1 MKHLFL
7 PLIITLLV
15 ASCSS
20 KSEKKDNNP
29 NTSDEVKDEQI
40 VEITEEPAIDSL
52 WNYYAGS
59 VGTYD
64 SPIVMELSFNGT
76 DVTGNYWYAKHKKR
90 IHLKGKLDSTTQEVK
105 LDEFVKGK
113 ITGHFT
119 FKVEEDQIQGSWF
132 SPTATA
138 DSEKETFYC
147 ETMHTAAQKHM
158 APTFDQYEFVHKI
171 DVFDPEID
179 DFKTEEVT
187 DYCSITNIGNDRFI
201 LIYDILGHNYHMG
214 SISGTGKYLTP
225 KLGQFKGEEG
235 CEISIKFFDNY
246 IVVEEEQNC
255 NYFKG
260 LRAYFGGTLSKVMN

>member
-1 MKHLFL
+1 MKHLLL
-7 PLIITLLV
+7 PLSIALLI

-29 NTSDEVKDEQI
+29 NASDEVIDEQI
-40 VEITEEPAIDSL
+40 DEVIEEPAIDSL

-64 SPIVMELSFNGT
+64 SPIVMELSFNGS

-90 IHLKGKLDSTTQEVK
+90 IHLKGEYDSTAQEVQ
-105 LDEFVKGK
+105 LNETVKGK

-119 FKVEEDQIQGSWF
+119 FKVEDDQIQGSWF
-132 SPTATA
+132 SPSATA
-138 DSEKETFYC
+138 SSEKQSFYC
-147 ETMHTAAQKHM
+147 ETMYTAAKKHM
-158 APTFDQYEFVHKI
+158 KPTFDEYEFNHEI

-179 DFKTEEVT
+179 NFKTEVVT

-201 LIYDILGHNYHMG
+201 ILYDAIGHNYHTG

-235 CEISIKFFDNY
+235 CELSIKFFENE
-246 IVVEEEQNC
+246 IIIEEEQAC
-255 NYFKG
+255 DYYKG
-260 LRAYFGGTLSKVMN
+260 HRAYFGGTLSKIMN